1 MIDNINEANFDLA
14 STLQPSLFSVL
25 FGLIKFSV
33 TFRSK
38 MSITREAWGS
48 LPCLVASASLR

>member
-1 MIDNINEANFDLA
+1 MIDNINEANLDLA
-14 STLQPSLFSVL
+14 STLQPSLFSIL

-33 TFRSK
+33 TFSSK
-38 MSITREAWGS
+38 ISVMREAWGS